1 MDYVAAP
8 GFGITIAA
16 MPPLLAMTANP
27 PRVPAKM
34 TIEQAS
40 KAILMPAKLRLQAKK
55 VRIEKITKALWVQPE
70 TTGSG
75 NQRNL
80 AVHGAS
86 VDVQP
91 WYAGSK

>member
-1 MDYVAAP
+1 
-8 GFGITIAA
+8 
-16 MPPLLAMTANP
+16 
-27 PRVPAKM
+27 M

-40 KAILMPAKLRLQAKK
+40 KALRMPAKLRLQAKK
-55 VRIEKITKALWVQPE
+55 VRIEQIRKALQVQPE

-80 AVHGAS
+80 AVHGVR

-91 WYAGSK
+91 GYAGSK